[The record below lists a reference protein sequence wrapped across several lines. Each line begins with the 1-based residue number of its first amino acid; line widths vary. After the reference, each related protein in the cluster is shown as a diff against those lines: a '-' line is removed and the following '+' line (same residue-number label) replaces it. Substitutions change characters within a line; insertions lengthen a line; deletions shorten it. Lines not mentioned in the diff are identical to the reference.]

1 MDRSGKTYLVS
12 GGASGLGEAACRR
25 LAAEGANV
33 CVLDRDEERGKAIAA
48 ELGDKSEF
56 YFIDAT
62 DEESIKKAVDAAAAK
77 FGGIHGCIAC
87 AGIGA
92 AQTTISKK
100 FEAHD
105 SKIFD
110 FVIQVNLYG
119 VFNLNKHCATY
130 MAKNDPDQFGLRGV
144 IINVASVAAQD
155 GQKGQVSYAA
165 SKGAVTAM
173 TLPMARDL
181 GRHGI
186 RVMTVL
192 PGIMETPLMAAASD
206 KVKEGLAISVIAPK
220 RLGLPDEF
228 ANLCASI
235 IDNAYLNGECI
246 RLDGGIRMAYTSKI

>member
-1 MDRSGKTYLVS
+1 MELVC
-12 GGASGLGEAACRR
+12 LTT
-25 LAAEGANV
+25 L
-33 CVLDRDEERGKAIAA
+33 I
-48 ELGDKSEF
+48 
-56 YFIDAT
+56 
-62 DEESIKKAVDAAAAK
+62 
-77 FGGIHGCIAC
+77 

-100 FEAHD
+100 FEPHD

-110 FVIQVNLYG
+110 FVIQVNLFG

-130 MAKNDPDQFGLRGV
+130 MAQNEPDQFGLRGV

-165 SKGAVTAM
+165 SKGAVTGMYRNYNKILMGFMLCFSKAM

-192 PGIMETPLMAAASD
+192 PGIMETPLMVRYMHAS
-206 KVKEGLAISVIAPK
+206 
-220 RLGLPDEF
+220 
-228 ANLCASI
+228 C
-235 IDNAYLNGECI
+235 
-246 RLDGGIRMAYTSKI
+246 